1 MNIETPNV
9 SNTGKYCDLVR
20 TNVIIGH
27 TCSLTSNSIKCISAR
42 ILHSSMKGGGGAPVG
57 NMYCVCNTLR
67 MRYVDFSETG
77 FFFFFYSNTYGRCVI
92 PRITVR
98 DQTRYPRS
106 RMWISRSDRWASRR

>member
-42 ILHSSMKGGGGAPVG
+42 ILHSSKRGGGAPVG

-77 FFFFFYSNTYGRCVI
+77 IFFYFYSNICYPENYRKGS
-92 PRITVR
+92 
-98 DQTRYPRS
+98 DPRS
-106 RMWISRSDRWASRR
+106 SQQDVD